1 MDILGGILVS
11 ALFLIYLILWKL
23 KRASQIRKT
32 GIDPDVLNK
41 SNSNLQK
48 FIGAILNILTFFAVI
63 LIVLHITNSR
73 YYSLFDRF
81 YLLDTAGVKFIGFF
95 LGFSGLSF
103 CLYAQIKMGQS
114 WRVGIDTK
122 TKTSL
127 VQTGLYNI
135 IRNPTYLGLFILNLG
150 IWTIW
155 PTWTMFLFN
164 VLFIY
169 TLEIQVRC
177 EEDFLEQI
185 HGETYIEYKKVTKR
199 YIPFIY

>member
-1 MDILGGILVS
+1 MDILGGVLVS
-11 ALFLIYLILWKL
+11 ALFLIYLILWRL
-23 KRASQIRKT
+23 KRASQIRTT
-32 GIDPDVLNK
+32 GIDPDVFNK
-41 SNSNLQK
+41 ADSNIQV
-48 FIGAILNILTFFAVI
+48 FIRAMLKILTFFAAI
-63 LIVLHITNSR
+63 LIIMHTVNIR
-73 YYSLFDRF
+73 YHSLFDRLYF
-81 YLLDTAGVKFIGFF
+81 LDYTTVKFTGFF
-95 LGFSGLSF
+95 AGLLGLGF
-103 CLYAQIKMGQS
+103 CLYAQIQMGQS

-127 VQTGLYNI
+127 VQTGLYKI

-155 PTWTMFLFN
+155 PTWTMFLFS

-185 HGETYIEYKKVTKR
+185 HGETYIEYKKLTKR